1 MMHGGATQALIA
13 STPVTFFSLSFI
25 ADPLKKKN
33 TIVFLNRVIWKSTV
47 NTCVL
52 GNMVRDRGTA
62 AAEGSVWGR
71 LKTPSLVIR
80 LIFLRLVCLVV
91 LSEGSVN
98 A

>member
-1 MMHGGATQALIA
+1 MHSGATQALIA
-13 STPVTFFSLSFI
+13 STPVTFFLYLLLQ
-25 ADPLKKKN
+25 PLKKKN
-33 TIVFLNRVIWKSTV
+33 TIVFLDRVIWKSTI

-71 LKTPSLVIR
+71 LKTPSLVIC

-98 A
+98 T